1 MELMSLS
8 EDKEEHLRDLASE
21 ADRRSLR
28 AFDVWREWLLSY
40 SELLV
45 QESIDAMIKHD
56 PVRGKE
62 FAEVLKDYWGLKK

>member
-1 MELMSLS
+1 MELMSHT
-8 EDKEEHLRDLASE
+8 DREEHLRDLADIADKRSE
-21 ADRRSLR
+21 K

-45 QESIDAMIKHD
+45 QESIAAIIEHD

-62 FAEVLKDYWGLKK
+62 FAKVLKDYWGLKE